1 MQLGGGG
8 RGQYGSRARDEGH
21 ILDWI
26 YLFQAGVLEQTEA
39 GDAKDGVE
47 NINHVA
53 RAVREATQLGI
64 LVVCCC

>member
-39 GDAKDGVE
+39 GDAKDSVE
-47 NINHVA
+47 NINHVP
-53 RAVREATQLGI
+53 RSIG
-64 LVVCCC
+64 